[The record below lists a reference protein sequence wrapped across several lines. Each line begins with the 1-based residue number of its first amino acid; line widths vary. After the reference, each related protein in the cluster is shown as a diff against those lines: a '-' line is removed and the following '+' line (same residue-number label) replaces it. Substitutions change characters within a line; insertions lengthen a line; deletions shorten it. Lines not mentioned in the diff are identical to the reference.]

1 MKVAVQGYHAG
12 KAWPGCAFVLEWNLP
27 FQNPGS
33 ATALRHIQA
42 IMCVYV
48 HIRLILHVLMITL
61 LMYVHTSNNLYIF

>member
-1 MKVAVQGYHAG
+1 MEIWSYTIFAYTYT
-12 KAWPGCAFVLEWNLP
+12 L
-27 FQNPGS
+27 
-33 ATALRHIQA
+33 TLRHVQA